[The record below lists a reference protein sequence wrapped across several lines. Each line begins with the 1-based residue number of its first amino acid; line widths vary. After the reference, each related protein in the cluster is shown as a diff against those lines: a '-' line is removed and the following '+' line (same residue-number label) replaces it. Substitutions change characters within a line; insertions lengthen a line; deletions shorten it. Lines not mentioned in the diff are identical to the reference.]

1 MVRINTTVDGARH
14 DDDVE
19 ARLLLVH
26 HLRDQL
32 GRTGTSIGCDT
43 SNTGAC
49 TVLIDGYSAKSCTVL
64 AAQVDRCDVT
74 TVQGIADGELHPV
87 QKAFHEHHELQ
98 CGYFTAGMIM
108 AAIDLL
114 LDNPD
119 PSDAEVRHGLEADLC
134 RCTGYHNIVK
144 AVRAAAAEL
153 RSTAQSPA
161 QTEPADQKA
170 VVRT

>member
-1 MVRINTTVDGARH
+1 MVRIITTVDGARH

-26 HLRDQL
+26 YLRDQL

-43 SNTGAC
+43 SNCGAC
-49 TVLIDGYSAKSCTVL
+49 MVLIDGFSAKSCTVL
-64 AAQVDRCDVT
+64 AVQVDGCEVT

-87 QKAFHEHHELQ
+87 QKAFHEDHGLQ
-98 CGYFTAGMIM
+98 CGFCTPGMMM

-119 PSDAEVRHGLEADLC
+119 PSCEEVRRGLEGNLC

-153 RSTAQSPA
+153 RATAQSPA
-161 QTEPADQKA
+161 QADPAPQHA
-170 VVRT
+170 VVRA